1 MWIIHG
7 SARQIGDSGG
17 TLITKIVMSLSKRG
31 NRKALAGI
39 CEFDKIY
46 FIRCNQ
52 ELITR
57 CEQFLCAPVTAFSLT
72 SLFLERF

>member
-1 MWIIHG
+1 
-7 SARQIGDSGG
+7 
-17 TLITKIVMSLSKRG
+17 MSLSKRG

-57 CEQFLCAPVTAFSLT
+57 SEQFLCAPVTAFSLT